1 MALVEFVNDQPPYLN
16 ANNLNNNFNELDN
29 KIDGIIE
36 SGSNANGSWIKYND
50 GTMIQYGKSITGTTA
65 YTTAYG
71 NGYYDNAEHTVTFP
85 IEFYNDNVYV
95 SSIAFVGFGLGGC
108 SMTTLTKTSF
118 NYYMFSIR
126 SYTFS
131 SSPYITWIAIG
142 RWK

>member
-1 MALVEFVNDQPPYLN
+1 MAKYLQN
-16 ANNLNNNFNELDN
+16 SADIEINEVGDNLQFEVV
-29 KIDGIIE
+29 KEYFE

-108 SMTTLTKTSF
+108 SMTALTKTSF
-118 NYYMFSIR
+118 NYYIFSIR

-142 RWK
+142 RWKE